1 MKVLKN
7 HLIIKKCVRLIAEKF
22 SYSTDYLKEIIII
35 SNQDN
40 RIEIELK
47 GNEQY
52 EISYEY
58 LSKSEN
64 ITTSIDELFDLLI
77 QLLMFEEKHNISL
90 HEGEIITIQNWIT
103 DEQISLKE
111 IEQIL
116 SDLKKENVESYQF
129 RGNRIMAEYYKG
141 IIILLDDLGYYK
153 SGIIIT

>member
-1 MKVLKN
+1 MKLLKN

-47 GNEQY
+47 GNQY

-64 ITTSIDELFDLLI
+64 ITTSIEELFDFLI
-77 QLLMFEEKHNISL
+77 QLLMFEEKQNISL
-90 HEGEIITIQNWIT
+90 HKGEIITIENWIT

-111 IEQIL
+111 IEQVL
-116 SDLKKENVESYQF
+116 SDLKKENIENYQF

-153 SGIIIT
+153 SEIIIT